1 MRREGGLRAA
11 FSFMTMSLS
20 VLSIDSVVAWTTVSH
35 GEASLAWGGS
45 SSPRVVEGFAR
56 GETPTIVRIDP
67 LVPCR
72 NLQLARAPASPGRAF
87 EAPRSLP
94 CAGLL
99 LTWFLLFGHSPAN
112 FLPGAQPKLDLGAPE
127 DTPSEGRAPWPCVV
141 GRLRGAF
148 DWGPTLD
155 RVEIFFPDTGPAR
168 EFHQLQP
175 RQGSTTSSPPG

>member
-1 MRREGGLRAA
+1 MERGAA
-11 FSFMTMSLS
+11 LGPHFPLWVCLNVS
-20 VLSIDSVVAWTTVSH
+20 SIDSVVAWTTVSH

-56 GETPTIVRIDP
+56 GETATIVRIDP

-72 NLQLARAPASPGRAF
+72 NLQLPAPLPRLGAHSRPRVVSPARGF
-87 EAPRSLP
+87 
-94 CAGLL
+94 L

-112 FLPGAQPKLDLGAPE
+112 FLPGAQAKLDPGAPE